1 VGLTHLDA
9 GLREA
14 DPHGDLLAHEDVR
27 VVGLREAALQLVQ
40 LGGSEAGAVPLLLVF
55 VQVLQERHSQ
65 RKSKMSGLTWSRG
78 S

>member
-1 VGLTHLDA
+1 MGLTHLDA
-9 GLREA
+9 GLGEA

-40 LGGSEAGAVPLLLVF
+40 LGGSEAGAVALLLVF
-55 VQVLQERHSQ
+55 VQVLQERHGQ
-65 RKSKMSGLTWSRG
+65 RKWTVSGLAWSKG